1 MRNSK
6 IAGIVLIAIGLLIVI
21 HNWGIHIFSWS
32 FVRSIGFLVIGL
44 LLLVKGFEKT
54 PRRNLYIGTWFSV
67 IGAYFLLGELHFYL
81 LSPALSL
88 TMFTLTFGFAFYIL
102 FFFKNKDWGYLL
114 YGNLLLLIGILFLLE
129 YLRILPPFYFEE
141 AVDLYWPLILIV
153 VGFIVVFRGFL
164 NRNPDKVK

>member
-1 MRNSK
+1 MRNTK
-6 IAGIVLIAIGLLIVI
+6 IAGIILIAIGILIVV
-21 HNWGIHIFSWS
+21 HNRGIHIFSWS

-54 PRRNLYIGTWFSV
+54 PRRNLYVGSWFSI
-67 IGAYFLLGELHFYL
+67 IGAYFLLGELHFYS

-88 TMFTLTFGFAFYIL
+88 TVFTLTFGFSFYIL

-129 YLRILPPFYFEE
+129 YLRFLPPFYFEDT
-141 AVDLYWPLILIV
+141 VDLYWPVIFIV
-153 VGFIVVFRGFL
+153 VGFIVILRGLL
-164 NRNPDKVK
+164 NRNLDKAK